1 MKKNLSHS
9 LILIL
14 LCLLGTLA
22 LSPVVVGEDTA
33 QSPRPIEAISD
44 ILAWKSIRSSIIS
57 SDGAWFAYV
66 LAPQEG
72 DGEVVLRQT
81 KGEKELRFPIGEPPR
96 MGGGAPAFS
105 EGGRWVAYTVF
116 PTRQEARQAK
126 KTKKLLYNSVAL
138 LDLRTEK
145 EHKFEKIKGFR
156 FSGENPSW
164 VALHR
169 NPPEAQS
176 KEKDKWNGS
185 DLLLFELSTGKTL
198 NLGNVSEFAFD
209 KYGNWLAWLVDAQ
222 DQGGNGVQVRN
233 MQTGV
238 IMPLDSAEA
247 EYKRLTWT
255 EKGEGFAVLKGVK
268 HDDFEDKL
276 FSILGFNG
284 FGAQGP
290 QKASYDP
297 QEDDSF
303 PEKMTISPNRSPQWT
318 EDLTGILFGI
328 HEAKEKKDKKAKA
341 DEKSEDKEKKPE
353 ADEPGD
359 TPEDKSESKAQA
371 EPEIDKED
379 LPDLVIWHHKD
390 QRMQSQQQVQESRD
404 KNFSY
409 LAIYRVD
416 KKAFIRLADDK
427 LREVVAAPK
436 HRWAIGFDT
445 RDYQLSANLEG
456 YGFSDIYVVDLHTG
470 ERRPAL
476 TKCQWYIGPS
486 WDGQKFLFFQN
497 GHYHV
502 YDMAAG
508 EAANITKDVPTS
520 FINTE
525 DDHNQKDPPIYSFA
539 WGWTKDSAN
548 VLLYDNWDVWKV
560 PVKGG
565 QAVNLTVNGKQE
577 GIRYRSRFRLDPEE
591 KGLDLEKPL
600 YVSVFGEWTKK
611 GGIGLIDKG
620 KPGVKMLLWEDAA
633 FSLRKAK
640 KADLYLYTR
649 QTPKDYPDYYV
660 TTAALKSGTR
670 ITEANPQQSEFLWSA
685 GARVV
690 DFESTKGDKLQAAL
704 FLPANYEEGK
714 SYPTVVYIYEK
725 LSSRLNN
732 YQAPAARGFNT
743 TVYTSRGYAVLM
755 PDIVYTINDPGMSSV
770 WCVLPAIE
778 ASAATG
784 VVDKDRVGIH
794 GHSWGGYQTAFL
806 VTQTG
811 LFKAAVAGAPLTNM
825 ISMYSSIYWNSGSAN
840 QPIFE
845 ASQGRFKGNYLDN
858 LEAYERNSPVYYA
871 GNVKTPL
878 IILHNDKDGAVD
890 WNQGIEY
897 FNTLR
902 QLRKPVVMLQYQGEN
917 HGLRKPANLKDY
929 HVRMQEFFDHYLR
942 NKPAPV
948 WLTDG
953 ISHLDHEQH
962 IKDRTKKIIGDKKE
976 AGTDKKAEA
985 KKK

>member
-328 HEAKEKKDKKAKA
+328 HEATEIKDKKAKA

-359 TPEDKSESKAQA
+359 TPEDKS
-371 EPEIDKED
+371 
-379 LPDLVIWHHKD
+379 
-390 QRMQSQQQVQESRD
+390 
-404 KNFSY
+404 
-409 LAIYRVD
+409 
-416 KKAFIRLADDK
+416 
-427 LREVVAAPK
+427 
-436 HRWAIGFDT
+436 
-445 RDYQLSANLEG
+445 
-456 YGFSDIYVVDLHTG
+456 
-470 ERRPAL
+470 
-476 TKCQWYIGPS
+476 
-486 WDGQKFLFFQN
+486 
-497 GHYHV
+497 
-502 YDMAAG
+502 
-508 EAANITKDVPTS
+508 
-520 FINTE
+520 
-525 DDHNQKDPPIYSFA
+525 
-539 WGWTKDSAN
+539 
-548 VLLYDNWDVWKV
+548 
-560 PVKGG
+560 
-565 QAVNLTVNGKQE
+565 
-577 GIRYRSRFRLDPEE
+577 
-591 KGLDLEKPL
+591 
-600 YVSVFGEWTKK
+600 
-611 GGIGLIDKG
+611 
-620 KPGVKMLLWEDAA
+620 
-633 FSLRKAK
+633 
-640 KADLYLYTR
+640 
-649 QTPKDYPDYYV
+649 
-660 TTAALKSGTR
+660 
-670 ITEANPQQSEFLWSA
+670 
-685 GARVV
+685 
-690 DFESTKGDKLQAAL
+690 
-704 FLPANYEEGK
+704 
-714 SYPTVVYIYEK
+714 
-725 LSSRLNN
+725 
-732 YQAPAARGFNT
+732 
-743 TVYTSRGYAVLM
+743 
-755 PDIVYTINDPGMSSV
+755 
-770 WCVLPAIE
+770 
-778 ASAATG
+778 
-784 VVDKDRVGIH
+784 
-794 GHSWGGYQTAFL
+794 
-806 VTQTG
+806 
-811 LFKAAVAGAPLTNM
+811 
-825 ISMYSSIYWNSGSAN
+825 
-840 QPIFE
+840 
-845 ASQGRFKGNYLDN
+845 
-858 LEAYERNSPVYYA
+858 
-871 GNVKTPL
+871 
-878 IILHNDKDGAVD
+878 
-890 WNQGIEY
+890 
-897 FNTLR
+897 
-902 QLRKPVVMLQYQGEN
+902 
-917 HGLRKPANLKDY
+917 
-929 HVRMQEFFDHYLR
+929 
-942 NKPAPV
+942 
-948 WLTDG
+948 
-953 ISHLDHEQH
+953 
-962 IKDRTKKIIGDKKE
+962 
-976 AGTDKKAEA
+976 
-985 KKK
+985 